1 MMGISPF
8 NHEAKILFHT
18 DFYFY
23 LDTLQKLQDN
33 VSEEDL
39 ESLSE
44 MACDDEVALF
54 LSRDAKSQYNFLS
67 LLIKSN
73 SSWRIKELTLC
84 ILCNMMRMD
93 FSSFKD
99 EEMCI
104 SVPAAIISDYSE
116 NFQQYSAENDLYY
129 IPALVAIFQ
138 YLTMFNDQLMQRVED
153 FEEESDIQFK
163 HNFELIPNVLMLMAS
178 TLDPDLLGKSSRY
191 LFSIVD
197 LASLLQEP
205 LAHIGVFLNSPQP
218 LGLMNEALKQSLE
231 FQDSKSSFVII
242 ETISNVFDFLEEETV
257 LEKEHS
263 DQLCETLLNHLKTQ
277 EDGELELELS
287 SVTSCAKICSRLWTS
302 TCHLQSFEQI
312 AKIYLNNQDNQAD
325 NTTDQDNEVMLD
337 VIKKCLK
344 HFINVHSQ
352 TLLSDSDILQSP
364 ILGQIVQLLVAE

>member
-1 MMGISPF
+1 M
-8 NHEAKILFHT
+8 
-18 DFYFY
+18 
-23 LDTLQKLQDN
+23 
-33 VSEEDL
+33 

-67 LLIKSN
+67 LLIKSS

-104 SVPAAIISDYSE
+104 SVPAAIISDNE
-116 NFQQYSAENDLYY
+116 NFRQNSDADDLYY

-138 YLTMFNDQLMQRVED
+138 YLTMFNDQLIQREED
-153 FEEESDIQFK
+153 FDEESDQFK
-163 HNFELIPNVLMLMAS
+163 HNFELIPNVLMMMAS
-178 TLDPDLLGKSSRY
+178 TLDSDLLGKSSRY

-205 LAHIGVFLNSPQP
+205 QSHIGMFLNSPQP
-218 LGLMNEALKQSLE
+218 LGLMNEALKQSLD
-231 FQDSKSSFVII
+231 FQDSKTSFVII

-263 DQLCETLLNHLKTQ
+263 DQLCETLLNHLKMQ
-277 EDGELELELS
+277 DGDLELELS

-312 AKIYLNNQDNQAD
+312 AKIYLNARQDKPGD
-325 NTTDQDNEVMLD
+325 NNTDQDYEVMLD
-337 VIKKCLK
+337 VIQKCLK

-364 ILGQIVQLLVAE
+364 ILGQIVQMLVAE

>member
-104 SVPAAIISDYSE
+104 SVPTAIISDYSE
-116 NFQQYSAENDLYY
+116 NFQQYSAENDLYC

-138 YLTMFNDQLMQRVED
+138 YLTMFNDQLMQLELD
-153 FEEESDIQFK
+153 EESDQFK

-197 LASLLQEP
+197 LASVLQEP
-205 LAHIGVFLNSPQP
+205 LSYIGMFLNSPQP

-277 EDGELELELS
+277 DGDLELELS

-312 AKIYLNNQDNQAD
+312 AKIYLNNTRQDNQAD

-352 TLLSDSDILQSP
+352 TLMSDSDILQSP
-364 ILGQIVQLLVAE
+364 IIQNIVQILAFPE

>member
-1 MMGISPF
+1 
-8 NHEAKILFHT
+8 
-18 DFYFY
+18 
-23 LDTLQKLQDN
+23 
-33 VSEEDL
+33 
-39 ESLSE
+39 
-44 MACDDEVALF
+44 
-54 LSRDAKSQYNFLS
+54 
-67 LLIKSN
+67 
-73 SSWRIKELTLC
+73 
-84 ILCNMMRMD
+84 MMRMD

-104 SVPAAIISDYSE
+104 SVPTAIISDYSE
-116 NFQQYSAENDLYY
+116 NFQQYSAENDLYC

-138 YLTMFNDQLMQRVED
+138 YLTMFNDQLMQLELD
-153 FEEESDIQFK
+153 EESDQFK

-197 LASLLQEP
+197 LASVLQEP
-205 LAHIGVFLNSPQP
+205 LSYIGMFLNSPQP

-277 EDGELELELS
+277 DGDLELELS

-312 AKIYLNNQDNQAD
+312 AKIYLNNTRQDKQAD

-352 TLLSDSDILQSP
+352 TLMSDSDILQSP
-364 ILGQIVQLLVAE
+364 IIQNIVQILAFPE

>member
-1 MMGISPF
+1 M
-8 NHEAKILFHT
+8 
-18 DFYFY
+18 
-23 LDTLQKLQDN
+23 
-33 VSEEDL
+33 

-104 SVPAAIISDYSE
+104 SVPTAIISDYSE
-116 NFQQYSAENDLYY
+116 NFQQYSAENDLYC

-138 YLTMFNDQLMQRVED
+138 YLTMFNDQLMQLELD
-153 FEEESDIQFK
+153 EESDQFK

-205 LAHIGVFLNSPQP
+205 QSHIGMFLNSPQP
-218 LGLMNEALKQSLE
+218 LGLMNEALKQSLD
-231 FQDSKSSFVII
+231 FQDSKTSFVII

-277 EDGELELELS
+277 DELELELS

-312 AKIYLNNQDNQAD
+312 AKIYLNARQDKPGD
-325 NTTDQDNEVMLD
+325 NNTDQDYEVMLD
-337 VIKKCLK
+337 VIQKCLK

-364 ILGQIVQLLVAE
+364 ILGQIVQMLVAE